1 VKLGR
6 RIQNGLSTINPWLL
20 KVKNM
25 GDYKAKLPEY
35 KSLKG
40 ISERMLAEHLKLYN
54 GYVAK
59 SNEIVDKLASGTV
72 DLSKSAATYSEFRAL
87 KLEQTFNGNGMY
99 LHQFYFENLSDNG
112 GQAEGEVKKEIEK
125 NFGSFEKW
133 KDEFVA
139 TGMAGRGWAVLG
151 LNLEDGKLYNLL
163 YDAHNIGGFVTLVPI
178 LVLDVFEHAYFIDYG
193 TNRKD
198 YINAYLNLINWSVVQ
213 KRLEK
218 AKKMYSIWTS

>member
-1 VKLGR
+1 
-6 RIQNGLSTINPWLL
+6 
-20 KVKNM
+20 M
-25 GDYKAKLPEY
+25 GNYTAKLPSY

-40 ISERMLAEHLKLYN
+40 ISERMLGEHLKLYN
-54 GYVAK
+54 GYVTK
-59 SNEIVDKLASGTV
+59 SNEIADKLASGTV
-72 DLSKSAATYSEFRAL
+72 DFSKAAATYSEFRAL
-87 KLEQTFNGNGMY
+87 KLEQTFTGNGMY
-99 LHQFYFENLSDNG
+99 LHQYYFENLVDGSG
-112 GQAEGEVKKEIEK
+112 AVSGELKEYLDK

-163 YDAHNIGGFVTLVPI
+163 FDAHNIGGFVTIIPI

-193 TNRKD
+193 TNRKE
-198 YINAYLNLINWSVVQ
+198 YINSYLNLINWSVAA

-218 AKKMYSIWTS
+218 AKRMHKIWTE

>member
-1 VKLGR
+1 
-6 RIQNGLSTINPWLL
+6 
-20 KVKNM
+20 M
-25 GDYKAKLPEY
+25 GNYTAKLPSY

-40 ISERMLAEHLKLYN
+40 ISERMLGEHLKLYN

-99 LHQFYFENLSDNG
+99 LHQFYFENLTETSGSLPADVK
-112 GQAEGEVKKEIEK
+112 AELDS

-151 LNLEDGKLYNLL
+151 LNIEDGKLYNLL
-163 YDAHNIGGFVTLVPI
+163 LDAHNIGGLVTVIPI

-193 TNRKD
+193 TNRKE
-198 YINAYLNLINWSVVQ
+198 YINSYLGLINWAVVS
-213 KRLEK
+213 KRISK
-218 AKKMYSIWTS
+218 AKRMHKIWTE

>member
-1 VKLGR
+1 
-6 RIQNGLSTINPWLL
+6 
-20 KVKNM
+20 M
-25 GDYKAKLPEY
+25 GSFTAKLPGY

-40 ISERMLAEHLKLYN
+40 ISERMLGEHLKLYN
-54 GYVAK
+54 GYVNK
-59 SNEIVDKLASGTV
+59 SNEIVDKLVSGTV

-87 KLEQTFNGNGMY
+87 KLEQTFCGNGMY
-99 LHQFYFENLSDNG
+99 LHQYYFNNMSDNVK
-112 GQAEGEVKKEIEK
+112 QASTEVRAELEK
-125 NFGSFEKW
+125 NFGSYDKW

-163 YDAHNIGGFVTLVPI
+163 YDAHNVGGLVSLVPL

-198 YINAYLNLINWSVVQ
+198 YINAYLSLADWSVVAN
-213 KRLEK
+213 RLEK
-218 AKKMYSIWTS
+218 AKKMHDLWVK

>member
-1 VKLGR
+1 MAGF
-6 RIQNGLSTINPWLL
+6 T
-20 KVKNM
+20 
-25 GDYKAKLPEY
+25 AKLPTY

-54 GYVAK
+54 GYVNK
-59 SNEIVDKLASGTV
+59 SNEIADKLASGTV

-99 LHQFYFENLSDNG
+99 LHQFYFENLTDS
-112 GQAEGEVKKEIEK
+112 QPTIPAAVKEEIEK
-125 NFGSFEKW
+125 SFGTFDKW
-133 KDEFVA
+133 KDEFIA

-163 YDAHNIGGFVTLVPI
+163 FDAHNIGGLVTLVPL

-198 YINAYLNLINWSVVQ
+198 YINAYLNLIDWKVVE

-218 AKKMYSIWTS
+218 AKKMHKIWVE

>member
-1 VKLGR
+1 
-6 RIQNGLSTINPWLL
+6 
-20 KVKNM
+20 M
-25 GDYKAKLPEY
+25 GNYSAKLPSY

-54 GYVAK
+54 GYINK
-59 SNEIVDKLASGTV
+59 SNEIVDKLGSGTV

-99 LHQFYFENLSDNG
+99 LHQYYFENLTEATSHIPDTVG
-112 GQAEGEVKKEIEK
+112 AEITK
-125 NFGSFEKW
+125 NFGGFDKW
-133 KDEFVA
+133 KEEFVA
-139 TGMAGRGWAVLG
+139 TGMAGRGWTVLG

-163 YDAHNIGGFVTLVPI
+163 YDAHNIGGFVSLVPL

-193 TNRKD
+193 TNRKE
-198 YINAYLNLINWSVVQ
+198 YINAYLGLINWNVVE

-218 AKKMYSIWTS
+218 AKKMHKVWTE

>member
-1 VKLGR
+1 
-6 RIQNGLSTINPWLL
+6 
-20 KVKNM
+20 M

>member
-1 VKLGR
+1 
-6 RIQNGLSTINPWLL
+6 
-20 KVKNM
+20 M

-198 YINAYLNLINWSVVQ
+198 YINAYLNLINWSVVR

>member
-1 VKLGR
+1 
-6 RIQNGLSTINPWLL
+6 
-20 KVKNM
+20 M
-25 GDYKAKLPEY
+25 GNFNAKLPSY

-54 GYVAK
+54 GYVNK
-59 SNEIVDKLASGTV
+59 SNEIVDKLSSGTV

-99 LHQFYFENLSDNG
+99 LHQFYFENLSDNAP
-112 GQAEGEVKKEIEK
+112 QIPQSLKEEIEK
-125 NFGSFEKW
+125 NFGSYDKW
-133 KDEFVA
+133 KDEFIA

-163 YDAHNIGGFVTLVPI
+163 YDAHNIGGFVTIVPLI
-178 LVLDVFEHAYFIDYG
+178 VLDVFEHAYFIDYG

-198 YINAYLNLINWSVVQ
+198 YINAYMGLINWTVVE

-218 AKKMYSIWTS
+218 AKKMHKIWIE

>member
-1 VKLGR
+1 
-6 RIQNGLSTINPWLL
+6 
-20 KVKNM
+20 M
-25 GDYKAKLPEY
+25 GNFTAKLPSY

-54 GYVAK
+54 GYVSK
-59 SNEIVDKLASGTV
+59 SNEIADKLSSGTV
-72 DLSKSAATYSEFRAL
+72 DLSKSAATYSEFRGL

-99 LHQFYFENLSDNG
+99 LHQFYFENLTENSP
-112 GQAEGEVKKEIEK
+112 QMPQSLKEEIEK
-125 NFGSFEKW
+125 NFGSYDKW

-163 YDAHNIGGFVTLVPI
+163 YDAHNIGGFVTIVPL

-198 YINAYLNLINWSVVQ
+198 YINAYMGLINWSVVE
-213 KRLEK
+213 KRLDK
-218 AKKMYSIWTS
+218 AKKMHKIWTE

>member
-1 VKLGR
+1 
-6 RIQNGLSTINPWLL
+6 
-20 KVKNM
+20 M
-25 GDYKAKLPEY
+25 GSYTAKLPTY

-54 GYVAK
+54 GYINK

-99 LHQFYFENLSDNG
+99 LHQYYFGNLSDNG
-112 GQAEGEVKKEIEK
+112 GQVPGGVKNEIDA
-125 NFGSFEKW
+125 NFGSYDKW

-151 LNLEDGKLYNLL
+151 LNIEDGKLYNLL
-163 YDAHNIGGFVTLVPI
+163 LDAHNIGGFVTLIPV

-198 YINAYLNLINWSVVQ
+198 YINAYLNLIDWSVVA

-218 AKKMYSIWTS
+218 AKRMHKIWSE

>member
-1 VKLGR
+1 
-6 RIQNGLSTINPWLL
+6 
-20 KVKNM
+20 M
-25 GDYKAKLPEY
+25 GNFTAKLPSY

-54 GYVAK
+54 GYVSK
-59 SNEIVDKLASGTV
+59 SNEIVDKLSSGTV
-72 DLSKSAATYSEFRAL
+72 DLSKSAATYSEFRGL

-99 LHQFYFENLSDNG
+99 LHQFYFENLTDNSP
-112 GQAEGEVKKEIEK
+112 QMPQSLKEEIEK
-125 NFGSFEKW
+125 NFGSYDKW

-163 YDAHNIGGFVTLVPI
+163 YDAHNIGGFVTIVPL

-198 YINAYLNLINWSVVQ
+198 YINAYLGLINWNVVE
-213 KRLEK
+213 KRLDK
-218 AKKMYSIWTS
+218 AKKMHKIWTE

>member
-1 VKLGR
+1 
-6 RIQNGLSTINPWLL
+6 
-20 KVKNM
+20 M

-139 TGMAGRGWAVLG
+139 TGMAGRGWAVLV
-151 LNLEDGKLYNLL
+151 LILKTENFTTFCTTRITLEALL
-163 YDAHNIGGFVTLVPI
+163 PSFQYLFLMSSSMPI
-178 LVLDVFEHAYFIDYG
+178 
-193 TNRKD
+193 
-198 YINAYLNLINWSVVQ
+198 S
-213 KRLEK
+213 
-218 AKKMYSIWTS
+218 